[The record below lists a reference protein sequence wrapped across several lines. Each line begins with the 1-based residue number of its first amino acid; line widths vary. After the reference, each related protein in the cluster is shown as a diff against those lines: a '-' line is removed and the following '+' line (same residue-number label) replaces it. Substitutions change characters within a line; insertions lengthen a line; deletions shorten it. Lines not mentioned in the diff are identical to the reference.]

1 MSMRTAIAAPF
12 QKHEKLPA
20 TSPDRMVSDAPPSRE
35 AVTISATW
43 RECDEVNT
51 LVSSGITAAA
61 SVPQEMIT
69 DSFHHRPGATASRW
83 PRMSFDTAN
92 VTTIDRSEVIHTRLV
107 SGASKSIFDLP
118 AFWLRAITWF
128 TW

>member
-1 MSMRTAIAAPF
+1 MRMAIAAPF

-20 TSPDRMVSDAPPSRE
+20 TRPDRMVSEAPPSRE
-35 AVTISATW
+35 ALTISATW

-61 SVPQEMIT
+61 SVPHEMIT
-69 DSFHHRPGATASRW
+69 DSFHHSPGATASRW
-83 PRMSFDTAN
+83 PRIRYDTTK
-92 VTTIDRSEVIHTRLV
+92 VTAIDSSEVIHTRLV
-107 SGASKSIFDLP
+107 SGASKSIFALF
-118 AFWLRAITWF
+118 AFWSRAITWF